1 MSQQNKSICPDQ
13 FDTTMVDELAVIECA
28 TLHNLP
34 DEKEAIAAMKENLN
48 RVKEDL
54 NRVKED
60 LNRKMEDRY
69 QEERMTSIQ
78 RRLMVEEEKKKNN
91 FISRASAAVFG
102 GLAVIAPMLIMSL
115 HPTRLTQLLTASL
128 FVISVAM
135 ILAWQMDDAD
145 KKDIIAATAAYAA
158 VLVVFVGA
166 STTTT

>member
-34 DEKEAIAAMKENLN
+34 DEKEAIAAMKEN
-48 RVKEDL
+48 L